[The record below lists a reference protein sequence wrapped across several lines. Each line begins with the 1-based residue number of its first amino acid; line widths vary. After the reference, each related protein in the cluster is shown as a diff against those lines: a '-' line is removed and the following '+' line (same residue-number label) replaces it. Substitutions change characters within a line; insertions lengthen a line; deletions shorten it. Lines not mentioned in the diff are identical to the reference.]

1 MEAASSSTCVVMKE
15 ERIDGEDEE
24 ASGKKENCQGE
35 GQEIAKKSG
44 KEDGKKDG
52 KEADHE
58 SGSEEKNWRGA
69 CSVQTHGCEKGRA
82 R

>member
-35 GQEIAKKSG
+35 GQEIAKTSG
-44 KEDGKKDG
+44 EEDGKEIDR
-52 KEADHE
+52 HL
-58 SGSEEKNWRGA
+58 GSEEKNWRGA
-69 CSVQTHGCEKGRA
+69 CSVQTHGCEKGCA
-82 R
+82 Q